1 MPRSA
6 VVEGKIMIGAYR
18 DLNGCVG
25 DPGGMTTRQYL
36 DACGL
41 IAELDDLLTRIS
53 GHLAALRAT
62 LADYEERL
70 SFDDFSDEDAAE
82 VRRLVERLEPIH
94 TALEDL
100 A

>member
-1 MPRSA
+1 
-6 VVEGKIMIGAYR
+6 MIDAYR
-18 DLNGCVG
+18 DPNGCVG
-25 DPGGMTTRQYL
+25 DAGGMSMRQYL

-41 IAELDDLLTRIS
+41 TSDLDDLLTRIS
-53 GHLAALRAT
+53 GHVASLRAT

-70 SFDDFSDEDAAE
+70 AADDFSDEDAAE

-94 TALEDL
+94 AALEDL

>member
-1 MPRSA
+1 
-6 VVEGKIMIGAYR
+6 MIDAYR

-41 IAELDDLLTRIS
+41 IAELDDLLTRIG
-53 GHLAALRAT
+53 GHLASLRAT
-62 LADYEERL
+62 LADYDMRL
-70 SFDDFSDEDAAE
+70 AADDFSDEDAAE

-94 TALEDL
+94 AAMEDL

>member
-1 MPRSA
+1 
-6 VVEGKIMIGAYR
+6 MIDAYR

-41 IAELDDLLTRIS
+41 IAELDDLLTRIG
-53 GHLAALRAT
+53 GHVASLRAT
-62 LADYEERL
+62 LADYDMRL

-94 TALEDL
+94 KALEDIE
-100 A
+100 

>member
-1 MPRSA
+1 
-6 VVEGKIMIGAYR
+6 MIDAYR

-36 DACGL
+36 DACSV
-41 IAELDDLLTRIS
+41 ISDMDDLLTRIS
-53 GHLAALRAT
+53 GHVASLRAT

-82 VRRLVERLEPIH
+82 VRRLVEKLEPIH
-94 TALEDL
+94 AALEDI